1 MEYDLYVES
10 TANFTYQLEIASYP
24 LNHTYIMLNF
34 GFKWYVY
41 MIVLVIIGVVGNVE
55 NLLLWIYHYF
65 VAEERKEIK
74 LMIYLRIIWEI
85 IKGTIMALSL

>member
-1 MEYDLYVES
+1 MAS

-41 MIVLVIIGVVGNVE
+41 MIVFVIIGVVGNLE

-65 VAEERKEIK
+65 VAEERRDIK
-74 LMIYLRIIWEI
+74 LMMYLRIIYEI
-85 IKGTIMALSL
+85 LKGTIMALLL